1 VHEPGI
7 TAPSEAVMDWRA
19 RFGNV
24 IDNIE
29 RLPNLKWLAFAAIVA
44 VFFLLVVLIVLS
56 LRYIDLRRRL
66 GAKEEPAG
74 EGFVYS
80 ALPSWEELGPAMSLE
95 GEGWALIDRV
105 FPRRPRNFL
114 FAVAGI
120 AIGCWVLGFALTQD
134 VYGFLTSHEWQ
145 LQPLYLAA
153 HFVTLR
159 LFATMFSRNFMAGV
173 AHLDVPPS
181 QARHGVWLVLG
192 PVGALIALVLAV
204 PFCLSDYRALFV
216 SGARG
221 GGAAA
226 GASDYLL
233 YGMWCMEWFLIAF
246 IWEQLVGFLVL
257 SRWAIRDHDFR
268 SPIEVVLHEKQYQPL
283 LQMSAQGATIVLGFF
298 LVNALYTWY
307 AQAEITDYIGV
318 GVTLVLLVIGFIP
331 PWMQLTAKVDGIV
344 NREVANLRRRMAQNA
359 ELVGA
364 GTAPAGEAQSVQD
377 VERRLDEALV
387 MLRIAHLE
395 RLQSELGSI
404 EAKSIFFKVIVPVAT
419 IGYYVLKYLR
429 VMP

>member
-1 VHEPGI
+1 
-7 TAPSEAVMDWRA
+7 MDWRA
-19 RFGNV
+19 RLGNV

-29 RLPNLKWLAFAAIVA
+29 RLPNLKWLALAAILA
-44 VFFLLVVLIVLS
+44 ALALLLALVVLS

-66 GAKEEPAG
+66 AAKEEPTG

-114 FAVAGI
+114 FTVAAI

-134 VYGFLTSHEWQ
+134 VYGFLVSPEWQ

-153 HFVTLR
+153 HFITLR

-192 PVGALIALVLAV
+192 PVGALIALALAL
-204 PFCLSDYRALFV
+204 PFCFYDYRALFV
-216 SGARG
+216 SGGRG
-221 GGAAA
+221 SGGAA

-233 YGMWCMEWFLIAF
+233 YGMWCAEWFLIAF
-246 IWEQLVGFLVL
+246 IWEQLIGFLVL
-257 SRWAIRDHDFR
+257 TRWAIREHSFR

-307 AQAEITDYIGV
+307 TVAEITDYIGV
-318 GVTLVLLVIGFIP
+318 GVTLVLLVVGFIP
-331 PWMQLTAKVDGIV
+331 PWMLLTNKVDRIV
-344 NREVANLRRRMAQNA
+344 NNEVANLRRRMAQNA

-364 GTAPAGEAQSVQD
+364 AAAAAGEPQPAQD

-395 RLQSELGSI
+395 RLQRELGSI
-404 EAKSIFFKVIVPVAT
+404 EATSIFVKVLVPAAT

>member
-1 VHEPGI
+1 
-7 TAPSEAVMDWRA
+7 MDWRA
-19 RFGNV
+19 RLGNV

-29 RLPNLKWLAFAAIVA
+29 RLPNLKWLALAAILA
-44 VFFLLVVLIVLS
+44 ALGLLLALVVLS
-56 LRYIDLRRRL
+56 LRYVDLRRRL
-66 GAKEEPAG
+66 AAKDEPTG

-114 FAVAGI
+114 FAVAAI

-134 VYGFLTSHEWQ
+134 VHGFLVSPEWQ

-153 HFVTLR
+153 HFITLR

-192 PVGALIALVLAV
+192 PVGALIALAFAL
-204 PFCLSDYRALFV
+204 PFCFYDYRALFV

-221 GGAAA
+221 GGGTA

-233 YGMWCMEWFLIAF
+233 YGMWCAEWFLIAF
-246 IWEQLVGFLVL
+246 IWQQLIGFLVL
-257 SRWAIRDHDFR
+257 TRWAIRDHSFR

-307 AQAEITDYIGV
+307 TVAEITDYISV
-318 GVTLVLLVIGFIP
+318 GVTLVLLVFGFIP
-331 PWMQLTAKVDGIV
+331 PWMLLTNKVDRIV
-344 NREVANLRRRMAQNA
+344 NNEVANLRRRMAQNA
-359 ELVGA
+359 ELVGPDA
-364 GTAPAGEAQSVQD
+364 APAIPSAAQTPQD

-404 EAKSIFFKVIVPVAT
+404 EAKSIFFKVIVPAAT
-419 IGYYVLKYLR
+419 IGYYVLKYIR
-429 VMP
+429 P